1 MSNCFTKAFNKVT
14 SGCEKL
20 GNDIQT
26 GVENT
31 VNVVAENVTNVAVN
45 TGDTLKNT
53 GIAAFDQLPKADLIH
68 LPSPE
73 DVNGV
78 LGIIKD
84 GVNGATDGLVDGV
97 FDATKSVAIAFV
109 PDANL
114 NGLDKAKNEVKEAAH
129 EFVNSKI
136 DFVGDE
142 VKRGLEAAQTT
153 IDAYALAKDHKWDE
167 AGKKFAEGI
176 ADIAAAAVPPHI
188 RKALELAKGKTGAVL
203 SHTKEALGYIATG
216 LKEVAKHDPT
226 VLLICAV
233 DKKACEDVNK
243 AIDGAVDGAMKAVYD
258 TAQAG
263 ATAVE
268 GSAEAVDSLEKGD
281 WKTAGTAAGFAA
293 AGALQVV
300 GTVYGG
306 VLITGAAGMAAGVT
320 GQFASAGTAA
330 IVDTV
335 VNCATPG
342 GIEKTAVKQVAKHSD
357 KVGDLV
363 LRNADEVLGETGAAA
378 KSASPNPKAD
388 APTPAA
394 SAAPASPAPGSSG
407 EAVNGTKSASPNP
420 EANAAAPAAS
430 AAPASPASGS
440 SGEAANGTKSASP
453 NPEAN
458 AATPDASATP
468 ASGQGIDTPKGNNA
482 EKANLGDEASTK
494 VDDIDGPNAK
504 KSDEAGLDAKGK
516 TDEVDKADEAE
527 GAVLA
532 KNKNAADKGMGAS
545 NGVDL
550 AISAGVIAL
559 AATATGG
566 LGGVAAGL
574 GGLGGGAGS
583 GGAGGSG
590 GTNGLSSGA
599 AQIAAAQLLATEN
612 ALTMQALSAIA
623 QAAATQAAVLKISN
637 DLNDASVSFMK
648 SVGSGVKSAAQ

>member
-293 AGALQVV
+293 AGAV
-300 GTVYGG
+300 
-306 VLITGAAGMAAGVT
+306 AARWRA
-320 GQFASAGTAA
+320 
-330 IVDTV
+330 
-335 VNCATPG
+335 
-342 GIEKTAVKQVAKHSD
+342 
-357 KVGDLV
+357 
-363 LRNADEVLGETGAAA
+363 
-378 KSASPNPKAD
+378 
-388 APTPAA
+388 
-394 SAAPASPAPGSSG
+394 GSS
-407 EAVNGTKSASPNP
+407 
-420 EANAAAPAAS
+420 
-430 AAPASPASGS
+430 ASGS
-440 SGEAANGTKSASP
+440 S
-453 NPEAN
+453 
-458 AATPDASATP
+458 
-468 ASGQGIDTPKGNNA
+468 
-482 EKANLGDEASTK
+482 
-494 VDDIDGPNAK
+494 
-504 KSDEAGLDAKGK
+504 SDL
-516 TDEVDKADEAE
+516 
-527 GAVLA
+527 
-532 KNKNAADKGMGAS
+532 
-545 NGVDL
+545 
-550 AISAGVIAL
+550 
-559 AATATGG
+559 
-566 LGGVAAGL
+566 
-574 GGLGGGAGS
+574 
-583 GGAGGSG
+583 
-590 GTNGLSSGA
+590 
-599 AQIAAAQLLATEN
+599 
-612 ALTMQALSAIA
+612 
-623 QAAATQAAVLKISN
+623 
-637 DLNDASVSFMK
+637 
-648 SVGSGVKSAAQ
+648 

>member
-1 MSNCFTKAFNKVT
+1 MSNSFTKAFNKVT

-20 GNDIQT
+20 GNDIQK

-31 VNVVAENVTNVAVN
+31 VNVVADKVTNIAVDV
-45 TGDTLKNT
+45 GDTLKNT

-68 LPSPE
+68 LPSPA
-73 DVNGV
+73 DTNRV
-78 LGIIKD
+78 LGKIKD
-84 GVNGATDGLVDGV
+84 GVNKAGDVLVDGV
-97 FDATKSVAIAFV
+97 FDATKTVAKAFV
-109 PDANL
+109 PNANL
-114 NGLDKAKNEVKEAAH
+114 NGLDKAKNQVKHAVHEV
-129 EFVNSKI
+129 VNNVV
-136 DFVGDE
+136 DFAGDE

-188 RKALELAKGKTGAVL
+188 RKALELAKGKTGEVL

-258 TAQAG
+258 TAEAG
-263 ATAVE
+263 ATAIE

-281 WKTAGTAAGFAA
+281 WKAAGTAAGFAA
-293 AGALQVV
+293 AGAVQVV

-306 VLITGAAGMAAGVT
+306 VLITGVAGMAAGVT

-357 KVGDLV
+357 EVGDLV

-407 EAVNGTKSASPNP
+407 EA
-420 EANAAAPAAS
+420 
-430 AAPASPASGS
+430 
-440 SGEAANGTKSASP
+440 ANGTKSASP

-468 ASGQGIDTPKGNNA
+468 ASGPGIDTPKANNA
-482 EKANLGDEASTK
+482 EKANLGDEASNK

-550 AISAGVIAL
+550 AISASVIAL

-612 ALTMQALSAIA
+612 ALTMQALSGIA

>member
-420 EANAAAPAAS
+420 EANAA
-430 AAPASPASGS
+430 
-440 SGEAANGTKSASP
+440 
-453 NPEAN
+453 
-458 AATPDASATP
+458 TPDASATP